1 MFYKI
6 AKTLSVTASII
17 GILMMAGACSVKS
30 QELFYLYVAL
40 GITTLTTGA
49 FALEYFRIREKE
61 NKGGR
66 RNVPEERQRK
76 SMRTSELDKMINKL
90 RSLDRVDGTSEYY
103 KNNAIAYLSDLAD
116 YLDRIGVKTIKMRPE
131 AATSSGAHNKKLN

>member
-40 GITTLTTGA
+40 GIVTFAAGA
-49 FALEYFRIREKE
+49 FALECFQYQEHQYRKRKIREARE
-61 NKGGR
+61 HAR
-66 RNVPEERQRK
+66 R
-76 SMRTSELDKMINKL
+76 
-90 RSLDRVDGTSEYY
+90 
-103 KNNAIAYLSDLAD
+103 
-116 YLDRIGVKTIKMRPE
+116 E
-131 AATSSGAHNKKLN
+131 AA